1 MYFAGISAIFD
12 FLYKT
17 FLGVAVNPAMFD
29 INGLCTSQVFQPFL
43 TFYIKRLGVAVNP
56 ATFDI
61 KGLCT
66 SQVFQ
71 PYLAFYIKR
80 LGVAVNP
87 ATASAF
93 QYWCLAYTLV
103 YYHQF
108 YPLK

>member
-1 MYFAGISAIFD
+1 M
-12 FLYKT
+12 LV
-17 FLGVAVNPAMFD
+17 VASN
-29 INGLCTSQVFQPFL
+29 NGKLIIQLEWP
-43 TFYIKRLGVAVNP
+43 NP

-66 SQVFQ
+66 SSQVFQ

-80 LGVAVNP
+80 LGVAINL
-87 ATASAF
+87 ATALAF

-103 YYHQF
+103 YYHRF